1 MPQRESFRRAARLS
15 RGRGEGERLHHYAAV
30 GYGRWLVKCL
40 SVNLSG
46 APLVSHAG
54 GGRVFAGATTQQG
67 GTGGGG
73 VGASAG
79 SFAALPG
86 SRNRGGGGHGG
97 APCCVDGGGVRLC
110 CMG

>member
-54 GGRVFAGATTQQG
+54 GGRGFSVFRADAI
-67 GTGGGG
+67 GGGFVAG
-73 VGASAG
+73 GAE
-79 SFAALPG
+79 P
-86 SRNRGGGGHGG
+86 RNRVELPVGGGMVGS
-97 APCCVDGGGVRLC
+97 ARRSVVACAGVR
-110 CMG
+110 G